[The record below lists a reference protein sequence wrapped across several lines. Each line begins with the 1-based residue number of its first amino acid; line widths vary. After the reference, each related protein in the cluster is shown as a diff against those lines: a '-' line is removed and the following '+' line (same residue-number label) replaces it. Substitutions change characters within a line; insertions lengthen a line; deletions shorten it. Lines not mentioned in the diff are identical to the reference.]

1 MRDSHR
7 YNLWQVLVDLSNQK
21 RPHTISLLSPR
32 AEGEKSGA
40 NVAFFVL
47 FLQTNGEQL
56 TDPIPAKGTVSTKL
70 TGWHLGTHQNPSS
83 VEGNRHRNHVWHL
96 VGRRYS
102 DWESES
108 HIEASFTWHFMAD
121 TISQNVSRQDE
132 PKDRHKKRS
141 PWGHCCNE
149 MASSATYWPSA
160 TYLQHADGQLC

>member
-70 TGWHLGTHQNPSS
+70 TG
-83 VEGNRHRNHVWHL
+83 
-96 VGRRYS
+96 
-102 DWESES
+102 
-108 HIEASFTWHFMAD
+108 
-121 TISQNVSRQDE
+121 
-132 PKDRHKKRS
+132 
-141 PWGHCCNE
+141 
-149 MASSATYWPSA
+149 
-160 TYLQHADGQLC
+160 

>member
-32 AEGEKSGA
+32 EGEKSWA

-70 TGWHLGTHQNPSS
+70 TG
-83 VEGNRHRNHVWHL
+83 
-96 VGRRYS
+96 
-102 DWESES
+102 
-108 HIEASFTWHFMAD
+108 
-121 TISQNVSRQDE
+121 
-132 PKDRHKKRS
+132 
-141 PWGHCCNE
+141 
-149 MASSATYWPSA
+149 
-160 TYLQHADGQLC
+160 